1 MNTSKRSKLAK
12 QLGFD
17 ASLYKGTGTG
27 RPGGGNH
34 WEMARAQEKA
44 EKAFINNNYH
54 VQSAIDH
61 GRNTDN
67 KRAEKLS
74 KGSLKS
80 EEDFKKAYKY
90 MKKGH
95 EHGGNGGNFSSMSDI
110 SGSSDYR
117 FDKSMAEMRSQG
129 GGGGGG
135 GDNGDGEA
143 DQEPYTPREESD
155 EHVAAEAAY
164 GDGSF
169 PETNSAV
176 DSYNTA
182 FNNATEAGRDMTA
195 GDLMRQTSDDKK
207 DWITNRFMGYLK
219 DKNALTGHEQHWAAS
234 NAIDRAAHAGM
245 KPPELGDPMD
255 SYDKFKE
262 DIENIG

>member
-1 MNTSKRSKLAK
+1 MNSSKQSKLAK

-17 ASLYKGTGTG
+17 ASLYKPTGTG

-34 WEMARAQEKA
+34 FEMARAKEKA
-44 EKAFINNNYH
+44 EKAYINNNYH

-61 GRNTDN
+61 GRNTGN

-95 EHGGNGGNFSSMSDI
+95 EHAGNGGNFSSMSDI
-110 SGSSDYR
+110 SASSDYR
-117 FDKSMAEMRSQG
+117 FDKSMAQMRSQG
-129 GGGGGG
+129 GGGDGGG
-135 GDNGDGEA
+135 NGGGEA
-143 DQEPYTPREESD
+143 DQEPFSPREQSD

-169 PETNSAV
+169 PAMPSAV
-176 DSYNTA
+176 DSYNATFDNVTA
-182 FNNATEAGRDMTA
+182 AGRNQPTA
-195 GDLMRQTSDDKK
+195 GDFLRQQAADKK
-207 DWITNRFMGYLK
+207 GWITNRFMPYMSN
-219 DKNALTGHEQHWAAS
+219 KNELARHEQHWAAS

-245 KPPELGDPMD
+245 KPPELSDPMD

-262 DIENIG
+262 DIEDIG

>member
-1 MNTSKRSKLAK
+1 MFGESKQSKLAK

-17 ASLYKGTGTG
+17 ASAYKPTGTG

-34 WEMARAQEKA
+34 HQMAQAKDKA
-44 EKAFINNNYH
+44 EKAYINNNYH

-61 GRNTDN
+61 GRSTDN

-80 EEDFKKAYKY
+80 EEDFEKAYKY

-95 EHGGNGGNFSSMSDI
+95 EHSGNGGSFSSHSDMM
-110 SGSSDYR
+110 GSSDYR
-117 FDKSMAEMRSQG
+117 FDKNMAQMRSQG
-129 GGGGGG
+129 GGDGSP
-135 GDNGDGEA
+135 GEA
-143 DQEPYTPREESD
+143 DKEPYSPREKSEQ
-155 EHVAAEAAY
+155 HLQAEADY

-195 GDLMRQTSDDKK
+195 GDLLRQTSADNK
-207 DWITNRFMGYLK
+207 DWITNRFMPYIGN
-219 DKNALTGHEQHWAAS
+219 KNELARHEQHHAAS
-234 NAIDRAAHAGM
+234 DAIGYADHVGV

-255 SYDKFKE
+255 AYNRFKE
-262 DIENIG
+262 DIDNIG

>member
-1 MNTSKRSKLAK
+1 MLGESKQSKLAK

-34 WEMARAQEKA
+34 WEMARAKEKA
-44 EKAFINNNYH
+44 EKAYIKNNYH

-61 GRNTDN
+61 GRATGN

-74 KGSLKS
+74 KNLKS

-95 EHGGNGGNFSSMSDI
+95 EHAGNGGSFSSHSDMMS
-110 SGSSDYR
+110 SSDYR
-117 FDKSMAEMRSQG
+117 FDKNMSEMRSQG
-129 GGGGGG
+129 GGG
-135 GDNGDGEA
+135 DSAGEA
-143 DQEPYTPREESD
+143 DKEPFSPREKSEQ
-155 EHVAAEAAY
+155 HQQAEADY
-164 GDGSF
+164 GDDSF

-182 FNNATEAGRDMTA
+182 FNNAAEAGRDMTA
-195 GDLMRQTSDDKK
+195 GDLMRHTSDDKES
-207 DWITNRFMGYLK
+207 WITNRFMPYISN
-219 DKNALTGHEQHWAAS
+219 KNELARHESNYAAS
-234 NAIDRAAHAGM
+234 NAIGRADHAGM
-245 KPPELGDPMD
+245 KPPELANAMK
-255 SYDKFKE
+255 SYDRFKE

>member
-1 MNTSKRSKLAK
+1 MNTSKRSQLAK

-17 ASLYKGTGTG
+17 ATPYKATGTG

-34 WEMARAQEKA
+34 FEMARAKEKA

-95 EHGGNGGNFSSMSDI
+95 EHAGNGGNFSSMSDI
-110 SGSSDYR
+110 SASSDYR

-135 GDNGDGEA
+135 DGGGEA
-143 DQEPYTPREESD
+143 DQEPYAPREKSD
-155 EHVAAEAAY
+155 AHVAAEAAY

-169 PETNSAV
+169 PETNSAA

-182 FNNATEAGRDMTA
+182 FDNATEAGRDMTA

-207 DWITNRFMGYLK
+207 DWITNRFMPYVSN
-219 DKNALTGHEQHWAAS
+219 KNELGRHDQHHAAS
-234 NAIDRAAHAGM
+234 NAIDRAAYAGM

-255 SYDKFKE
+255 AYDEFKK
-262 DIENIG
+262 DIDNIG